1 MLRPNNS
8 NSITSDELMR
18 ILILGLGGITTQFR
32 NWPERTLGQ
41 QLVRAGHEV
50 HAITYYQPEQAHM
63 GLATRSDTIDGI
75 QVRRVK
81 PEFYPA
87 RELIAALQSMPL
99 PDIVHVM
106 HPRNVLAFQALR
118 WLKDRNVP
126 IVWTWLGPYHDRW
139 LIPDRER
146 PYEHRPQP
154 EKLLFSWPALLQ
166 RMATH
171 SPAVLR
177 GPGKAARQ
185 LRDDW
190 WNYAIHAPLK
200 LVDGLLPCS
209 QHEAEVLASLG
220 FGHLPCEVVPLWL
233 DMDFMH
239 GPAPSLEHSFTK
251 PIIPYIGQ
259 LVVRKCYDMVVAAMP
274 TIVQRFPQASF
285 VFVTHNPEQREN
297 LQHMAAER
305 GVAQNLHFLGTI
317 SEEQKL
323 ALLRASD
330 VLPFPSRYE
339 GFGLPVLEGLAA
351 GTAVISTNIPVI
363 NELITDGVNG
373 LLIPYDDVP
382 ALEQAMLGVLQNPQ
396 LRAEL
401 IVGGQ
406 RSMSEHFDPQRLCA
420 RVVEFYTRMMNVG

>member
-1 MLRPNNS
+1 
-8 NSITSDELMR
+8 MR
-18 ILILGLGGITTQFR
+18 ILILGLGGITTVFR

-41 QLVRAGHEV
+41 QLVRAGHEL
-50 HAITYYQPEQAHM
+50 HAITYHQPEQAHM
-63 GLATRSDTIDGI
+63 GLALRSEVIDGI
-75 QVRRVK
+75 QVRRVH

-87 RELIAALQSMPL
+87 RELITALETMPL

-118 WLKDRNVP
+118 WLKARQVP

-139 LIPDRER
+139 LVPDRER
-146 PYEHRPQP
+146 PYECAPQP
-154 EKLLFSWPALLQ
+154 ENLLFSRSALLK
-166 RMATH
+166 RMLSH
-171 SPAVLR
+171 VPGVLR

-209 QHEAEVLASLG
+209 QHEAEVLATLG
-220 FGHLPCEVVPLWL
+220 FGRLPCELVPLWL

-239 GPAPSLEHSFTK
+239 GPAPEFDLSFTK

-259 LVVRKCYDMVVAAMP
+259 LVVRKCYDMVVTAMP
-274 TIVQRFPQASF
+274 AIVQRFPQASF
-285 VFVTHNPEQREN
+285 VFVTHNPEQRET
-297 LQHMAAER
+297 LQRMAAER
-305 GVAQNLHFLGTI
+305 GVARNLHFLGTI

-339 GFGLPVLEGLAA
+339 GFGLPILEGLAA
-351 GTAVISTNIPVI
+351 GTPVVSTNIPVI
-363 NELITDGVNG
+363 NELIEDGVNG
-373 LLIPYDDVP
+373 LLIPYDDVG
-382 ALEQAMLGVLQNPQ
+382 ALEQAMLRVLEDSQ
-396 LRAEL
+396 LRTRL
-401 IVGGQ
+401 IEGGRRAMVERFEPEQ
-406 RSMSEHFDPQRLCA
+406 LCR
-420 RVVEFYTRMMNVG
+420 RVITFYEILSN